1 MQHPY
6 AEALMRELSAENSQ
20 GSLASTTPGGGRA
33 ASGEAPGSGAS
44 DGLSLSGGGGGGGT
58 RWGGTS

>member
-1 MQHPY
+1 
-6 AEALMRELSAENSQ
+6 MRELSAENSQ